1 MKTILTT
8 VLMLILGASS
18 LFAQAPQ
25 IYTTSGAVMNGGNK
39 TNDAVLMFVDDNG
52 NVTVGII
59 NGDEKFA
66 VAFDKGRYTYK
77 GSELPYTVQSNDGKY
92 KLTFAILN
100 GYVFELVANGNKK
113 RFYIPNDNFRV
124 KTEAEGGL
132 KLSMDGNIFI
142 KNHFPLIFGNGGN
155 N

>member
-39 TNDAVLMFVDDNG
+39 FNDAVLMFVDDNG

-59 NGDEKFA
+59 NGDETRATIPIK
-66 VAFDKGRYTYK
+66 
-77 GSELPYTVQSNDGKY
+77 
-92 KLTFAILN
+92 
-100 GYVFELVANGNKK
+100 VANCH
-113 RFYIPNDNFRV
+113 IPFNRM
-124 KTEAEGGL
+124 TE
-132 KLSMDGNIFI
+132 NT
-142 KNHFPLIFGNGGN
+142 N
-155 N
+155 